1 MGVNLRSNRGYSPY
15 LDIGIVVRW
24 FMRISGTV
32 DGALADHILIAPSF
46 VIKETENRLVR
57 ARAAGEY

>member
-1 MGVNLRSNRGYSPY
+1 MGRKPPVKWGIFPISGYRDRGALVYA
-15 LDIGIVVRW
+15 
-24 FMRISGTV
+24 ISGTV